1 MARVIRVMAVLSV
14 MMMAGPPAYRSPSA
28 DEHAA
33 DVTRG
38 GS

>member
-1 MARVIRVMAVLSV
+1 V